1 MYLEI
6 NIIKKIYIN
15 KHIIKLNKA
24 GIGPN
29 TIKIK
34 NPIKLRNAENN
45 KIIARVLESL
55 NPSSNNKWWTCL
67 LSGING
73 LIPLDILLI
82 KTAIK
87 SKTGIVTHQI
97 VKTGWITN
105 FSDWENKIKNQ
116 DTKKPSVILPE
127 SPKKIFETL
136 VKLKNRNNTKETQII
151 IKNS

>member
-29 TIKIK
+29 TTKTK
-34 NPIKLRNAENN
+34 NPIKLRNVENN
-45 KIIARVLESL
+45 KIIARVFESL
-55 NPSSNNKWWTCL
+55 NPNSNNKWWTCL
-67 LSGING
+67 LSDING
-73 LIPLDILLI
+73 LIPLNILLI
-82 KTAIK
+82 KIAIK
-87 SKTGIVTHQI
+87 SKTGSETHQI
-97 VKTGWITN
+97 VKTGWIIK

-127 SPKKIFETL
+127 SPKNIFEKL
-136 VKLKNRNNTKETQII
+136 VKLKNKNNTKERQII

>member
-1 MYLEI
+1 MYLDK
-6 NIIKKIYIN
+6 NIINNIYTN

-29 TIKIK
+29 VIKIK
-34 NPIKLRNAENN
+34 NPKKLRNAENN
-45 KIIARVLESL
+45 TIITKVLESL
-55 NPSSNNKWWTCL
+55 NPSFNNKWWTCL
-67 LSGING
+67 LSGVNG

-97 VKTGWITN
+97 VKTGWIAN
-105 FSDWENKIKNQ
+105 SSDWENKIKNQ

-127 SPKKIFETL
+127 SPKKIFE
-136 VKLKNRNNTKETQII
+136 
-151 IKNS
+151 

>member
-1 MYLEI
+1 MYLER
-6 NIIKKIYIN
+6 NIITKIYIN

-29 TIKIK
+29 LIKIK
-34 NPIKLRNAENN
+34 NPKKLRNAENN
-45 KIIARVLESL
+45 TIIAKVLESL

-67 LSGING
+67 LSGVNG

-97 VKTGWITN
+97 VKTGWIIK

-116 DTKKPSVILPE
+116 DTKKPRVILPE
-127 SPKKIFETL
+127 SPKKIFE
-136 VKLKNRNNTKETQII
+136 
-151 IKNS
+151 